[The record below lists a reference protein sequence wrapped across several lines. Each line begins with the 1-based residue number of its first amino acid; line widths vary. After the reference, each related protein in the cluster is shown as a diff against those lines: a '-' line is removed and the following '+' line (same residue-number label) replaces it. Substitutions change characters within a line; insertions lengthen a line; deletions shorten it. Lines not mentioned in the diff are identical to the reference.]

1 MPSDIHP
8 ALYLLSMAATVAVL
22 GWWVW
27 RYFRAVG
34 AKPSFEAA
42 DVVFQEW
49 FASGCSEKNIITKLG
64 GARNCLR
71 LVVTRSFLWVTSWF
85 PFSLIAALY
94 DMEHVIP
101 LDAIVSVQR
110 SRFFGRSTFLLTY
123 RDANREEHTLR
134 LLPKNPDDFIASLG
148 VKIEG

>member
-1 MPSDIHP
+1 
-8 ALYLLSMAATVAVL
+8 
-22 GWWVW
+22 
-27 RYFRAVG
+27 
-34 AKPSFEAA
+34 
-42 DVVFQEW
+42 
-49 FASGCSEKNIITKLG
+49 
-64 GARNCLR
+64 
-71 LVVTRSFLWVTSWF
+71 
-85 PFSLIAALY
+85 
-94 DMEHVIP
+94 MEHVIP